1 MEIKRNEEFVYGIN
15 SIETILSS
23 RPLSIKNLYILNSKK
38 NSRIKSLTHKAKN
51 VGIKVL
57 LKESKFFDKHFVNK
71 NHQGAAA
78 VCEEKEEENEVFLEK
93 LLDKEFLLILI
104 LDQLTDPHNVGACL
118 RSAAAANADAVI
130 VPKNRSCHLNA
141 TVRKTSSGGSE
152 LIPFIIVTNLV
163 RTFKRIKSKGIEILG
178 AESSATTNY
187 SKVNLGKKVAF
198 VIGSEDKGLRK
209 LTKENCDKL
218 IKIDMPGKM
227 ESLNTSVCAG
237 ILLFEYVRKNKS
249 YV

>member
-78 VCEEKEEENEVFLEK
+78 VCEEKEEFTMSV
-93 LLDKEFLLILI
+93 
-104 LDQLTDPHNVGACL
+104 
-118 RSAAAANADAVI
+118 
-130 VPKNRSCHLNA
+130 
-141 TVRKTSSGGSE
+141 
-152 LIPFIIVTNLV
+152 
-163 RTFKRIKSKGIEILG
+163 
-178 AESSATTNY
+178 
-187 SKVNLGKKVAF
+187 
-198 VIGSEDKGLRK
+198 
-209 LTKENCDKL
+209 LTKTN
-218 IKIDMPGKM
+218 I
-227 ESLNTSVCAG
+227 
-237 ILLFEYVRKNKS
+237 
-249 YV
+249 